1 MAQAVVLEMQGN
13 LKVLT
18 VTLGYFKLI
27 SPQSQFSSCGLQEVE
42 VEVGPGDSLVALPLL
57 LKEFYQYISKQ

>member
-1 MAQAVVLEMQGN
+1 MAQTVVLEMQGN

-18 VTLGYFKLI
+18 VAFGYFKLI

-42 VEVGPGDSLVALPLL
+42 VEVGSGDSLGPLPLL
-57 LKEFYQYISKQ
+57 LKEFYQYICKQ